1 MREKK
6 IISSFLS
13 RHRWPG
19 ASPRKEGQESEGQWA
34 HGHVAQTGP
43 RWGEGRSSRDTPC
56 LSWTEW
62 CTDGAPLGTADG
74 LSGYGCRLW
83 LWSTGKG
90 ETGPASLLTHV
101 HAGRRPRTWSPPRSS
116 EMDAACTE
124 VGVSFKLFSPT
135 PWSPAPS
142 SVHWLK
148 LMWPNQGAQPL
159 PRRLLEAWGLRQAAD
174 PSGWARGPRCWVAQG
189 PWLLRV
195 GGEKEGVLLLTVQR
209 GWHLHLERKEP
220 APGKVLGFRDSF
232 PKWLGRWC
240 SPPQTEGSSSPAWR
254 PGGKET
260 QLSGQH

>member
-1 MREKK
+1 MSTWARGADWSTLGGGA
-6 IISSFLS
+6 IQQRRSLS
-13 RHRWPG
+13 KLNRVMH
-19 ASPRKEGQESEGQWA
+19 
-34 HGHVAQTGP
+34 
-43 RWGEGRSSRDTPC
+43 
-56 LSWTEW
+56 W
-62 CTDGAPLGTADG
+62 CTPLGTAVG
-74 LSGYGCRLW
+74 PSGYGCRLW

-101 HAGRRPRTWSPPRSS
+101 HAGHRSRTWSPPRSS

-135 PWSPAPS
+135 PWLPAPS
-142 SVHWLK
+142 SIHWLK

-174 PSGWARGPRCWVAQG
+174 PSGRARGPRRWVAQG

-254 PGGKET
+254 PGGKEA
-260 QLSGQH
+260 QLSSQH